1 MMSQSRRRGAWRRSL
16 PSFFGLVAGLLL
28 PAQAVAGE
36 WRALVIGIDAY
47 RHVSPLNG
55 AVNDARD
62 IASTLQA
69 AGVSD
74 LTTLYDEAA
83 TREAVLTSW
92 QELLERSAPDD
103 ILVLSYAGHG
113 AQEKEWVAGSEE
125 DGMDEVF
132 LLAGFDLTAPG
143 NRERLRDDDVSAML
157 RAAGGRSVLVLAD
170 SCHSGTMT
178 RSIDPRIKRLGTRLV
193 GLPPLEN
200 DVLRSE
206 QPHPVL
212 GDPAPDAEDLKALPN
227 VTYVGATVDGQVIP
241 ELMIGGEPRGALSW
255 AFARGVEGRAD
266 FDKDG
271 GITMAELG
279 RFLEETVRVATEG
292 RQLPSLTIGGQT
304 RAAVLPRVDDDILKR
319 EDGPLTISASTA
331 QAVPVLNSL
340 SADSDGR
347 LKVVEDGSADLYWD
361 VEEGDVLTKF
371 GDVVLR
377 AGAANADG
385 FGAVVSKWVF
395 LADLY
400 ALSRDRQPIE
410 GRLQPSVGHI
420 PEGSPFKVGL
430 TSDRDGYM
438 AVFAIE
444 ADGTVRLLAPDSRAD
459 PQGKD
464 TSVRADLPYVLN
476 IRAAQPFGADH
487 IVMVRSGQAMTQL
500 VSVLSA
506 LDGRKL
512 QPAVAPSLLRL
523 IGKSADAIGIS
534 AVYTQPAG

>member
-1 MMSQSRRRGAWRRSL
+1 MCN
-16 PSFFGLVAGLLL
+16 SFFGRILNGIRPAACGLALGL
-28 PAQAVAGE
+28 GLSSPVLAGE

-47 RHVSPLNG
+47 ENVSPLNG

-62 IASTLQA
+62 IAATLQA

-74 LTTLYDEAA
+74 LTRLYDEAA
-83 TREAVLTSW
+83 TREAVLTAW
-92 QELLERSAPDD
+92 QGLLSRSAPDD

-113 AQEKEWVAGSEE
+113 AQEKEWVAGSEQ

-132 LLAGFDLTAPG
+132 LLAGFDLSAPG

-178 RSIDPRIKRLGTRLV
+178 RSVDPRIKRLGTRLV

-212 GDPAPDAEDLKALPN
+212 ADAAPDAEDLEALPN

-241 ELMIGGEPRGALSW
+241 ELVIGGEPRGALSW

-292 RQLPSLTIGGQT
+292 RQLPSLKIGGET

-319 EDGPLTISASTA
+319 EDGPLTIAASTA
-331 QAVPVLNSL
+331 EAMPVLNGL
-340 SADSDGR
+340 SKDSKGR
-347 LKVVEDGSADLYWD
+347 LVVAEDGTADLYWD

-395 LADLY
+395 LSDLY

-444 ADGTVRLLAPDSRAD
+444 ADGTLRLLAPDSRSD
-459 PQGKD
+459 PQGTD
-464 TSVRADLPYVLN
+464 TSVRADMAYVLN

-487 IVMVRSGQAMTQL
+487 IVMVRSAEAMPQL

-512 QPAVAPSLLRL
+512 QSSVAPSLLRL
-523 IGKSADAIGIS
+523 IGQSADAIGIS